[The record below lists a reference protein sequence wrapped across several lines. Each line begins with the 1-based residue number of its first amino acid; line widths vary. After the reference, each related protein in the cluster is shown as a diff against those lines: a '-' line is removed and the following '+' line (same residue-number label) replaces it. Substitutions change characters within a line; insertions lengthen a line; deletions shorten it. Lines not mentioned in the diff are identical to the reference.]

1 MREWPHGTLPRMAFQ
16 DIAYRKQTEHL
27 DSELND
33 EKRIAIHET
42 WFRKDTA
49 NYWRHVRM
57 YEAVDLVDTEPENRW
72 LTVGDGRFGLDA
84 IQLTER
90 GVREVLPTDISDTLL
105 KNSCK
110 QGFIQKYSV
119 QNAENLTFD
128 DESFDFVFCK
138 ESYHHFP
145 RPALALYEML
155 RVARKAVV
163 LIEPNDPDR
172 VLLRRIKHAVRNV
185 VKGSSHADASF
196 YEESGNYIY
205 SVSRREMEK
214 VALGLDLPALAIKGL
229 NDHYIEGCEAEEA
242 VWSNSV
248 YRRIR
253 LKCAMKDFV
262 AKTFLYDYNL
272 LMVVLFKEAPG
283 ERTVSRFRDRKWKV
297 VQLPRNPYVAN
308 PNRVSNV

>member
-1 MREWPHGTLPRMAFQ
+1 MAFH
-16 DIAYRKQTEHL
+16 DIAYQKQAEHL
-27 DSELND
+27 GAELD
-33 EKRIAIHET
+33 DAKRTTIHKS
-42 WFRKDTA
+42 WFQKNTA
-49 NYWRHVRM
+49 NYWRHGRM
-57 YEAVDLVDTEPENRW
+57 YEAVDLLDADPESPW

-84 IQLTER
+84 ILLGEK
-90 GVREVLPTDISDTLL
+90 GIHDVLPTDISDALL
-105 KNSCK
+105 KKSFE
-110 QGFIQKYSV
+110 QGLIEKYSA

-128 DESFDFVFCK
+128 DESFDYVFCK

-185 VKGSSHADASF
+185 VKGNSHADASY

-229 NDHYIEGCEAEEA
+229 NDHYIEGCETEEA
-242 VWSNSV
+242 LWSNPV

-253 LKCAMKDFV
+253 LKCAMKDFF

-272 LMVVLFKEAPG
+272 LMVVLFKEMPG
-283 ERTVSRFRDRKWKV
+283 DRTISRFNDRNWKV

-308 PNRVSNV
+308 PNLASKV